1 MDITARVNF
10 KTKEIMSLF
19 KRVLNIVK
27 SNINSG
33 FEFSKAKSVEQNDY
47 SFDEEDL
54 YYSDA
59 KDVPKDNKEIEYYK
73 ILELEYGAS
82 FKDIKS
88 SYRRL
93 LKKYHPDLFVNDK
106 DKYEL
111 AKRVTQKINEA
122 YTYFER
128 KYL

>member
-1 MDITARVNF
+1 MDIASRVTVN
-10 KTKEIMSLF
+10 TKEIMSLL
-19 KRVLNIVK
+19 KRVLNLVK

-33 FEFSKAKSVEQNDY
+33 FEFSKTQKIEQAE
-47 SFDEEDL
+47 SCFDDEDL

-59 KDVPKDNKEIEYYK
+59 KDVPKDNKEVEYYK
-73 ILELEYGAS
+73 ILELEYGAD
-82 FKDIKS
+82 FKEIKS

-93 LKKYHPDLFVNDK
+93 LKKYHPDLFANNK
-106 DKYEL
+106 EKYEL
-111 AKRVTQKINEA
+111 AKKLTQKINEA